1 MSSSRSDL
9 AADRACE
16 KRMAE
21 LAGRAAR
28 TGRAQYS
35 NFLSP
40 TEMQQA
46 RICAK
51 QAGVLLESFGGFENA
66 ERRVAAFFDAPD
78 ADCLRWPVV
87 CVRLGWDKR
96 FDTLGHRDILG
107 SLMSLGMD
115 RALLGDIVVGTGEA
129 HLFALPAA
137 AKRVQAELAQAGGAT
152 LSVEILEEIPALSAG
167 EGESVRGTVAS
178 LRLDAVLDLAFR
190 LSRGRA
196 AELVK
201 SGRVQV
207 DHILELRPDRKLSEG
222 AVLSVRG
229 MGRAELAEIGGQTK
243 KDRTSV
249 TLLRYGL

>member
-1 MSSSRSDL
+1 MSSSRSDI

-35 NFLSP
+35 NLLSAAQ
-40 TEMQQA
+40 MQQA
-46 RICAK
+46 RICAR
-51 QAGVLLESFGGFENA
+51 QAGVLLESFGGFEDA
-66 ERRVAAFFDAPD
+66 ERRVAAFTDMPD
-78 ADCLRWPVV
+78 EALRWPVV

-115 RALLGDIVVGTGEA
+115 RALLGDIVMGTGEA

-167 EGESVRGTVAS
+167 EGEPVRGTVAS

-207 DHILELRPDRKLSEG
+207 DHMLELRPDRKLSEG

-229 MGRAELAEIGGQTK
+229 IGRAELAEIGGQTK

>member
-1 MSSSRSDL
+1 
-9 AADRACE
+9 
-16 KRMAE
+16 MAE
-21 LAGRAAR
+21 LAERAAR

-40 TEMQQA
+40 AEMQQA
-46 RICAK
+46 RICAR
-51 QAGVLLESFGGFENA
+51 QAGVLLESFGGFEDA
-66 ERRVAAFFDAPD
+66 ERRVAAFTDISD
-78 ADCLRWPVV
+78 EDLRWPVV

-115 RALLGDIVVGTGEA
+115 RALLGDIVIGAGEA

-167 EGESVRGTVAS
+167 EGEPVRGTVAS

-190 LSRGRA
+190 LSRGR
-196 AELVK
+196 
-201 SGRVQV
+201 VQV
-207 DHILELRPDRKLSEG
+207 DHMLELRPDRKLSEG

>member
-28 TGRAQYS
+28 TGRTQYS

-40 TEMQQA
+40 AEMQQA
-46 RICAK
+46 RICAR
-51 QAGVLLESFGGFENA
+51 QAGVLLESFGGFEDA
-66 ERRVAAFFDAPD
+66 ERRVAAFFDVPD
-78 ADCLRWPVV
+78 AEDLRWPVV

-115 RALLGDIVVGTGEA
+115 RALLGDIVMGAGEA

-167 EGESVRGTVAS
+167 EGEPVRGTVAS